1 MREIYL
7 IVTLIV
13 LFLSGC
19 IPKTHT
25 LSIYSLNEHSSVK
38 ADKVLNQTV
47 KINYPNAINGLG
59 GSRIYYND
67 NSKTGYYLYS
77 RWSSSLNRMVYSNM
91 LLNMQ
96 ESSRYRYVVGYETSA
111 KADRVLEVEILEFKH
126 IINSE
131 GSYAKASF
139 NVRVIDSKSGR
150 VLKSKVF
157 RYTTALQEKNAAA
170 FVMGSKENLKHF
182 LNELMLFN

>member
-1 MREIYL
+1 MRERYL
-7 IVTLIV
+7 IIALIV

-38 ADKVLNQTV
+38 VNKVLNKTV

-77 RWSSSLNRMVYSNM
+77 RWSSSLNRIIYSNI

-96 ESSRYRYVVGYETSA
+96 ESSRYRYVVGYGSSA
-111 KADRVLEVEILEFKH
+111 KANRVLEIEILKFNH
-126 IINSE
+126 IINNE
-131 GSYAKASF
+131 GSYAKSSF

-150 VLKSKVF
+150 VLKSKIF
-157 RYTTALQEKNAAA
+157 RYTAALQEKNAAA
-170 FVMGSKENLKHF
+170 FVRGAKENLKHF
-182 LNELMLFN
+182 LNDLILFN